1 MKQRSK
7 ATISIYRHRLGEP
20 IAEVIA
26 EVLITPNSKVVYNLM
41 EEHSMT
47 LAFDSDKAYY
57 FTIGDYV
64 DDEIFGRF
72 YIAEEQMPT
81 RSGRDYQYNL
91 RLVSWYWLWNNKRFM
106 LTQNGVR
113 KECSWH
119 LTSTLSGQLD
129 ELCNN
134 LRALGYKNPKYEV
147 RKECAD
153 ADKVQLMSYNGIGI
167 CDALK
172 QMAAKWNC
180 EWWVTGGEEKE
191 EEGFTIW
198 FGKCSAGEIVDFTEG
213 ENVESMSIE
222 KNSDTYANKIY
233 VFGGKENIPPTYRKT
248 LSIEATYSD
257 RKYTLDKKLEPAM
270 FNTSDQTEETTD
282 STFTLSYGNVKVNG
296 IQINGK
302 TYKNYIE
309 NGKTLEYTGERK
321 SIKFSLPE
329 VAISADEITVQG
341 TGDKTSYE
349 DGDGSEKTV
358 YRFQQSF
365 AVYIRA
371 TVKING
377 YRDDTLSKEVAT
389 SFGVVKEE
397 ETQFTEAIDG
407 VIPAIKMLAN
417 ELSAVGTD
425 VQVEVM
431 YGIAWNE
438 DGYGNMGPIDGFAD
452 VVQKLTW
459 ARSEDSKNNST
470 GYIPVSSAESSAR
483 YMRLIVN
490 IVGDVTS
497 GYDIKFYNSSMTEIY
512 QSFTFTIDDD
522 YTLGIPTAY
531 YQSEYDNPASL
542 YRIGERRLQL
552 PVNGGEDGDWV
563 CENGYIVKKGLEEKQ
578 ISDMAVVFKDVH
590 PTGKLYVKGLYREE
604 RNTITVNDDGSKS
617 TFKWYQYHLNLA
629 SVSGNTFRF
638 KKTYILDNETLR
650 IKFLPPTDIKDEPAD
665 IYDKCEGNCKL
676 SGMTFECGYNTQK
689 SVQNADTGEYVTVV
703 NDFAVVRNEEYGAM
717 LPNEVLRPS
726 VWDPCYLTGWN
737 VKALGGSGIIA
748 AAEDELMRK
757 GFEYAKAIEEGQ
769 FTFRCSMMSDRMMTD
784 GLYDIGQKVRINHAS
799 LKDGKKES
807 RIIGYEYKLDIP
819 YDTPKYIVGETEAY
833 SRIKKLEKEITK
845 ITQ

>member
-81 RSGRDYQYNL
+81 RSGIVYQYNL

-106 LTQNGVR
+106 LTQNGDR

-119 LTSTLSGQLD
+119 LTSTLSGQLN
-129 ELCNN
+129 ELCKN
-134 LRALGYKNPKYEV
+134 LSALGYKNPNYKV
-147 RKECAD
+147 LGGAD
-153 ADKVQLMSYNGIGI
+153 ANKVQLMSYNGIGI

-180 EWWVTGGEEKE
+180 EWWVKGTE
-191 EEGFTIW
+191 EEFTIM

-213 ENVESMSIE
+213 DNVESMSIE

-248 LSIEATYSD
+248 LSIKATCSD
-257 RKYTLDKKLEPAM
+257 GKYTLDKKLEPAM

-282 STFTLSYGNVKVNG
+282 TTFTLSDDNTKVNG

-302 TYKNYIE
+302 TYKYYIE
-309 NGKTLEYTGERK
+309 NGKTLKYTGEQK

-341 TGDKTSYE
+341 EGEETSYV
-349 DGDGSEKTV
+349 DGDSSTKTV
-358 YRFQQSF
+358 YRFQRSF

-397 ETQFTEAIDG
+397 ETDFTEVIDG
-407 VIPAIKMLAN
+407 VIPAVKMLASN
-417 ELSAVGTD
+417 ISAVGED

-438 DGYGNMGPIDGFAD
+438 GGYGNMGPIYGFD
-452 VVQKLTW
+452 TIVQKLSW
-459 ARSEDSKNNST
+459 AISEDEKNNST
-470 GYIPVSSAESSAR
+470 GYIPVSSTESSAK
-483 YMRLIVN
+483 YMKLIVN
-490 IVGDVTS
+490 VVGDVTS
-497 GYDIKFYNSSMTEIY
+497 GYDIKFYNPSKTEIY
-512 QSFTFTIDDD
+512 ESFTFTIDDD

-552 PVNGGEDGDWV
+552 PVDRGEDGDWV
-563 CENGYIVKKGLEEKQ
+563 CEKGYIVKKGLEEQQ
-578 ISDMAVVFKDVH
+578 IADMAVVFEDVH
-590 PTGKLYVKGLYREE
+590 PTGKLYVKGIYKEE

-650 IKFLPPTDIKDEPAD
+650 IKFLPPTDIKNESTD
-665 IYDKCEGNCKL
+665 IYDKCMGNCKL

-717 LPNEVLRPS
+717 LPNEVLKPS
-726 VWDPCYLTGWN
+726 VYDPCYLTGWN
-737 VKALGGSGIIA
+737 VKALGDSGIIA
-748 AAEDELMRK
+748 AAEDELMQK

>member
-7 ATISIYRHRLGEP
+7 ATISIYRLDEP
-20 IAEVIA
+20 IA

-72 YIAEEQMPT
+72 YIAEEQMPK

-119 LTSTLSGQLD
+119 LTNTLSGQLD
-129 ELCNN
+129 ELVNN
-134 LRALGYKNPKYEV
+134 LRALGYKNPNYNV
-147 RKECAD
+147 SGCAD

-180 EWWVTGGEEKE
+180 EWWVTGEEE
-191 EEGFTIW
+191 GEEGFTIW

-213 ENVESMSIE
+213 ENIESMSIE

-248 LSIEATYSD
+248 LSIKATCTGG
-257 RKYTLDKKLEPAM
+257 KYTLDKKLEPAM

-282 STFTLSYGNVKVNG
+282 STFTLSYGERKDNG
-296 IQINGK
+296 ILINGK

-309 NGKTLEYTGERK
+309 NGKTLKYTGERK

-341 TGDKTSYE
+341 TGVKTSYV

-397 ETQFTEAIDG
+397 ETQFTASIKG
-407 VIPAIKMLAN
+407 VIPAVKMLASDF
-417 ELSAVGTD
+417 SAVGTD

-438 DGYGNMGPIDGFAD
+438 DGYGNMGPIKDFAN
-452 VVQKLTW
+452 VVQTLTW
-459 ARSEDSKNNST
+459 VKSEDSKNNST
-470 GYIPVSSAESSAR
+470 GYIPVISAESSAS

-497 GYDIKFYNSSMTEIY
+497 GYDIKFYNSSKTEIY
-512 QSFTFTIDDD
+512 ESFTFTIDDD

-552 PVNGGEDGDWV
+552 PVDGGKDGDWV
-563 CENGYIVKKGLEEKQ
+563 CENGYIVKEGLKDKDKEKQ

-590 PTGKLYVKGLYREE
+590 PTGKLYVKGIYKEE

-629 SVSGNTFRF
+629 SVSGKVFRF

-650 IKFLPPTDIKDEPAD
+650 IKFLPPTDIPKESD
-665 IYDKCEGNCKL
+665 IYDKCKSNCKL

-717 LPNEVLRPS
+717 LPNEVLKPS
-726 VWDPCYLTGWN
+726 EWDPCYLTGWN

-748 AAEDELMRK
+748 AAEEELMRK

-799 LKDGKKES
+799 LKTGKKES

>member
-20 IAEVIA
+20 IA

-64 DDEIFGRF
+64 DDEIFGKF

-81 RSGRDYQYNL
+81 RSGIVYQYNL

-106 LTQNGVR
+106 LTQDGVR

-119 LTSTLSGQLD
+119 LTNTLSGQLD

-134 LRALGYKNPKYEV
+134 LRALGYSNPNYDV
-147 RKECAD
+147 SGCAD

-180 EWWVTGGEEKE
+180 EWWVTGGEED
-191 EEGFTIW
+191 FTIW

-257 RKYTLDKKLEPAM
+257 GKYTLDKKLEPAM
-270 FNTSDQTEETTD
+270 FNTSDQTEESAST
-282 STFTLSYGNVKVNG
+282 TFTLSHNNVKTNG
-296 IQINGK
+296 VLINGK

-309 NGKTLEYTGERK
+309 NGKALKYSGERK
-321 SIKFSLPE
+321 SINISLPE
-329 VAISADEITVQG
+329 VAIPADEITVQG
-341 TGDKTSYE
+341 TGAETSYE
-349 DGDGSEKTV
+349 DGDGSTKTV

-377 YRDDTLSKEVAT
+377 YRDDTLSREIAT
-389 SFGVVKEE
+389 SFGVVKEQN
-397 ETQFTEAIDG
+397 TQFTSSAIDG
-407 VIPAIKMLAN
+407 VIPAVKMLASDF
-417 ELSAVGTD
+417 SAVGTD

-438 DGYGNMGPIDGFAD
+438 DGYGNMGTIDGFD
-452 VVQKLTW
+452 TIVQTLSW
-459 ARSEDSKNNST
+459 AISEDEKNNST
-470 GYIPVSSAESSAR
+470 GYIPVISAESSAN

-552 PVNGGEDGDWV
+552 PVDGGEDGDWV
-563 CENGYIVKKGLEEKQ
+563 CENGYIAKKGLEEKQ

-629 SVSGNTFRF
+629 SVSSNPFRF

-650 IKFLPPTDIKDEPAD
+650 IKFLPPTDIQDESAY
-665 IYDKCEGNCKL
+665 IYDKCKGNCKL

-689 SVQNADTGEYVTVV
+689 SVQNADTGEHVTVV

-717 LPNEVLRPS
+717 LPNEVLNPS
-726 VWDPCYLTGWN
+726 EWDPCYLTGWN

-748 AAEDELMRK
+748 TAEKELMRK

-799 LKDGKKES
+799 LKGGKKES